1 MDAKQIGTLKE
12 ELRKDLEALERV
24 ERLMAAKNGSAAPV
38 SENQLPLLQ
47 VSEADEFD
55 SEAPASSLRGTIE
68 QIVNGDPSSRWTTQK
83 VLARLKE
90 MKYDLRAKQPI
101 YSVGQTL
108 NVLVKKG
115 RIRLARKGAGSAPNI
130 YKAKVQDVPRG
141 AQGGDIAHEAP
152 LTQ

>member
-1 MDAKQIGTLKE
+1 MDFDTQKITVLKE
-12 ELRKDLEALERV
+12 ELRRDLEALERV
-24 ERLMAAKNGSAAPV
+24 ERLMAAKNGIVAPV
-38 SENQLPLLQ
+38 DDKQLPLH
-47 VSEADEFD
+47 VADEYD
-55 SEAPASSLRGTIE
+55 TEAPVDSLRGTIE
-68 QIVNGDPSSRWTTQK
+68 SIINSDPNARWTTQK

-115 RIRLARKGAGSAPNI
+115 RIRIARKGAGSSPNI
-130 YKAKVQDVPRG
+130 YKGKIQDVGPTRDQEG
-141 AQGGDIAHEAP
+141 IVRDST